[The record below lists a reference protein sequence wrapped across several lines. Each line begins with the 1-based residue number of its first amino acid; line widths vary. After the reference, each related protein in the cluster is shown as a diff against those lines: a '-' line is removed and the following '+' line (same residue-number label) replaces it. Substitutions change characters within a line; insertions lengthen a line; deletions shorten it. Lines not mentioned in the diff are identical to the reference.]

1 MNRFVYLYVCLIQ
14 LNKLFVLEH
23 YNYFVEKKVLKIQVS
38 DSFFHKANPG
48 SGSASS

>member
-23 YNYFVEKKVLKIQVS
+23 YNFFVEKKNCKNLGIGFIFS
-38 DSFFHKANPG
+38 
-48 SGSASS
+48 